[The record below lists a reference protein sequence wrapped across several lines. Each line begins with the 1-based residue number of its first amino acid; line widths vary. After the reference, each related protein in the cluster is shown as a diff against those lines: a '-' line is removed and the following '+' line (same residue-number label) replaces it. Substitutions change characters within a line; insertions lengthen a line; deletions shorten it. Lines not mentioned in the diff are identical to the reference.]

1 VNGLLDFRRQKGEY
15 EIKQPKS
22 WRKMRQLF
30 GSSELATS
38 PNAVPATIISSTG
51 PSVMGSIDPAG
62 EGGLDT
68 VKEEDPHRPKKL
80 DFVGG
85 GVTVGVDAPVDTDC
99 RLGVDALRDGA
110 GLCAGVL

>member
-1 VNGLLDFRRQKGEY
+1 
-15 EIKQPKS
+15 
-22 WRKMRQLF
+22 MRQLF
-30 GSSELATS
+30 VNSELVTS

-51 PSVMGSIDPAG
+51 PSVVGSIELAG

-80 DFVGG
+80 DFVEG
-85 GVTVGVDAPVDTDC
+85 GVTVGVDATVDTDC